1 MPILEQSRNDSM
13 RSAQLSNAPSELI
26 EELELAMRLDQIEV
40 RFQPQFASID
50 GRVVGAEALL
60 RWRHPTYG
68 EIGAGELFALAAKAR
83 MAEALA
89 RDALSRTLRSAVNWP
104 SNMRLSVNVT
114 PKLLLSDGFGDLLTH
129 ELNSSELDTTQL
141 TLELTE
147 EILLDD
153 LDLAARRLAK
163 LREEG
168 VRIALDDFGA
178 GFCNFD
184 YLKRL
189 PLDALKLDR
198 SMVQG
203 IATRQR
209 DLAVFRAMVALAQAL
224 DLAVI
229 AEGIEIEEQRQAVV
243 GEGCAY
249 WQGFLGAEPL
259 AYDAFREFVAS

>member
-1 MPILEQSRNDSM
+1 MPILEQSRDDSV
-13 RSAQLSNAPSELI
+13 RSALFANAPSELFD
-26 EELELAMRLDQIEV
+26 ELELAMRLDQIEV

-50 GRVVGAEALL
+50 GRVVGAEALV
-60 RWRHPTYG
+60 RWQHPTYG
-68 EIGAGELFALAAKAR
+68 EIGAGELFALATKAR

-89 RDALSRTLRSAVNWP
+89 RDALSRTLRLVVNWP
-104 SNMRLSVNVT
+104 ADLRLSVNVT
-114 PKLLLSDGFGDLLTH
+114 PKLLLSEGFNELLRH
-129 ELNSSELDTTQL
+129 ELSSSELETTQL

-153 LDLAARRLAK
+153 LDLAGRRLAM

-168 VRIALDDFGA
+168 IRIALDDFGA

-198 SMVQG
+198 SMVKG
-203 IATRQR
+203 IAGDER
-209 DLAVFRAMVALAQAL
+209 DLAVFRAMIGLAQAL

-229 AEGIEIEEQRQAVV
+229 AEGIETEEQRLAIVS
-243 GEGCAY
+243 EGCAY
-249 WQGFLGAEPL
+249 WQGFLGSEPL
-259 AYDAFREFVAS
+259 AYEAFRGFLAH